1 MSVQSELVQFL
12 RRFSPEPGLD
22 YVPLTPEEVAAQT
35 GYSREKVNKTLFNLM
50 VHGKVELI
58 RGPNGRQIIGFR
70 NTDAPVDARRREGAA
85 PPRQS
90 RQRLP
95 SPMLIEPGHAK
106 PRSFSTPRLDEY
118 LEAKRKFQR
127 LTEELGPLVRAEFE
141 ENPYAE
147 EANQLRMRLAAV
159 EADFIRLR
167 NEHLQAVGDLRAI
180 KGRRQA
186 EMTRSAMEAGAIV
199 VHSSD

>member
-12 RRFSPEPGLD
+12 RRFSPEPGRD
-22 YVPLTPEEVAAQT
+22 FVPLTPEEVAAQT

-50 VHGKVELI
+50 VHGKVELV
-58 RGPNGRQIIGFR
+58 RGPNGRQIVGFR

-85 PPRQS
+85 PQRPA
-90 RQRLP
+90 RQRLA
-95 SPMLIEPGHAK
+95 SPMLIEPGHPK
-106 PRSFSTPRLDEY
+106 PRSFATPRLDEY

-147 EANQLRMRLAAV
+147 EANQLRMRLASV
-159 EADFIRLR
+159 EAEFMRMR
-167 NEHLQAVGDLRAI
+167 REHDEAMTDLRVL

-186 EMTRSAMEAGAIV
+186 DMTRSAMEAGALV
-199 VHSSD
+199 THSDD